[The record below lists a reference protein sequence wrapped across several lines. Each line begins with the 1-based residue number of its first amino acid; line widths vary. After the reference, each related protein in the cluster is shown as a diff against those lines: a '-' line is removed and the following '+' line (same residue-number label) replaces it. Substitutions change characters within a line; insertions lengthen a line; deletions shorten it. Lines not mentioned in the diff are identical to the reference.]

1 MEMDQVL
8 KIRIQDIN
16 PHVVCSLCG
25 GYFIDAT
32 TITEC
37 LHTFCKSCIVKYLMS
52 CKHCPQ
58 CQLKVHE
65 THPLLLLR
73 PDRTLQ
79 DVVYKLIPNLFE
91 DEELRR
97 EAFNKS
103 RGMAGNKKHGK
114 KTEELAAPK
123 LSSIINNPDGHL
135 YRNDEQICLCLERY
149 KSQRIM
155 HHSKVLSLR
164 PLDRKFLRCSIRVL
178 VSHLKAMLF
187 KKLTIPSDVQ
197 VEVICD
203 REVLPDEVSMKQIF
217 LMNWFGKET
226 PMVLY
231 YRFRETADN
240 SIT

>member
-1 MEMDQVL
+1 MDDII
-8 KIRIQDIN
+8 KITIQDIN
-16 PHVVCSLCG
+16 EHVVCSLCH

-52 CKHCPQ
+52 CKHCPV
-58 CQLKVHE
+58 CKLKVHE
-65 THPLLLLR
+65 THPLFLLR

-91 DEELRR
+91 SEELRR
-97 EAFNKS
+97 EEFNKS
-103 RGMAGNKKHGK
+103 RGMAIDKKPGK
-114 KTEELAAPK
+114 RTEQPLATK
-123 LSSIINNPDGHL
+123 LSSVINNPDGHL
-135 YRNDEQICLCLERY
+135 YKNDEQICLCLERY
-149 KSQRIM
+149 KSQKIM
-155 HHSKVLSLR
+155 HRGKVLALR

-178 VSHLKAMLF
+178 VSHLKAMLY
-187 KKLTIPSDVQ
+187 KKLLIPLDVQ

-203 REVLPDEVSMKQIF
+203 REVLSDEVSMKQIF

-226 PMVLY
+226 PMILY
-231 YRFRETADN
+231 YRFREISSN